1 MLRRTALAL
10 LLACSFG
17 TARLLSQAT
26 PLTVFIVRHAEKGV
40 EVPDPSLVEA
50 GQQRAAELAR
60 VLGDAKVTALFSTEF
75 KRTQETV
82 APIAAALH
90 LTPRQLLARDVDALV
105 AELRALPPGSRALVA
120 THSNLIHVLVQ
131 RLTGET
137 MPQLTDLDYDRL
149 VIATVTGKEK
159 GTAVI
164 LRYGAK

>member
-1 MLRRTALAL
+1 MLRRAALAL

-17 TARLLSQAT
+17 IARLAAQAA
-26 PLTVFIVRHAEKGV
+26 PLTVFIVRHAEKGP
-40 EVPDPSLVEA
+40 EVPDPSLIEA
-50 GQQRAAELAR
+50 GQKRAAELAR

-90 LTPRQLLARDVDALV
+90 LTPRQLLARDIDALI

-131 RLTGET
+131 RLTGESI
-137 MPQLTDLDYDRL
+137 PQLTDLDYDRL

-159 GTAVI
+159 GTALI
-164 LRYGAK
+164 LRYGEK